1 MSLLHITRPFVTGR
15 SQAVRIPKE
24 YRFADNEE
32 LVLNRIGDSI
42 MITPKSSLAS
52 AFFSGASLLDD
63 DFMADGR
70 PEEIPASR
78 KAMDQDVYARY
89 QYPDFRNASSKYTLW
104 SYGCI
109 PYR

>member
-1 MSLLHITRPFVTGR
+1 MSLLNITHPFVTGR

-24 YRFADNEE
+24 YRFADDEE

-42 MITPKSSLAS
+42 VITPRSSLAS

-70 PEEIPASR
+70 PEEIPTSR
-78 KAMDQDVYARY
+78 EALD
-89 QYPDFRNASSKYTLW
+89 
-104 SYGCI
+104 
-109 PYR
+109 